1 MNNLKCKDLDLA
13 YEIKPWGILPRGFP
27 QKRSRSLTVMYGAEE
42 RNFIVARKTSS
53 ACKHLSVKSLKIG
66 FWL

>member
-13 YEIKPWGILPRGFP
+13 FEIKPWGILSRRFP

-42 RNFIVARKTSS
+42 GNFIVARKTSS
-53 ACKHLSVKSLKIG
+53 ACKHLSVKILKIG
-66 FWL
+66 F